1 MMPHARTF
9 VAVVALGLV
18 LGACAGRKT
27 EITGSVLP
35 DYRER
40 HPIVLT
46 EAPRSLEIYAGTRQ
60 LDPRQSSDIA
70 AFAAEYRAHGRSQII
85 AEVPTY
91 DGRSTAGHHGLHA
104 VRSALSHNGIA
115 GPVVQVRGYP
125 APDHTIAAPIRLSF
139 AKLQAQVP
147 HSCGHWPEDLGTS
160 NWRVW
165 AQNTSYWNFGC
176 ATQNNL
182 AAFVADPLDLE
193 RGRPEGRI
201 DTVRRMTAI
210 EKLRAGQDPST
221 TYRDAATRLNQS
233 VGN

>member
-1 MMPHARTF
+1 
-9 VAVVALGLV
+9 
-18 LGACAGRKT
+18 
-27 EITGSVLP
+27 
-35 DYRER
+35 
-40 HPIVLT
+40 
-46 EAPRSLEIYAGTRQ
+46 
-60 LDPRQSSDIA
+60 
-70 AFAAEYRAHGRSQII
+70 
-85 AEVPTY
+85 
-91 DGRSTAGHHGLHA
+91 
-104 VRSALSHNGIA
+104 
-115 GPVVQVRGYP
+115 
-125 APDHTIAAPIRLSF
+125 LSF

-221 TYRDAATRLNQS
+221 TYRDNATRLNQS